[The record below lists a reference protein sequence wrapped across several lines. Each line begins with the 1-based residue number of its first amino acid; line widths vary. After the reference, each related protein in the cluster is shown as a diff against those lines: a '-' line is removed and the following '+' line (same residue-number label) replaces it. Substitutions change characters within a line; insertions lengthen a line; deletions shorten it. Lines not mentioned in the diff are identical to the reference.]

1 MKIKTRSSFCSNRAI
16 SEDNVQ
22 GSTQSPTE
30 DFISLQILIPYNA
43 TSREIKSTL
52 QLANQTVQ
60 SLRDLNMITKKG
72 LLSTLIIDICS
83 IIGILFH
90 LEQLVRNAASDDRW
104 IATKRMLSTWPG
116 PLEQYTTNLGL
127 LPTTYAP
134 NVRQKVVSEA
144 LRPRDWKVDIVE
156 LKITIERHKLVLVHY
171 S

>member
-1 MKIKTRSSFCSNRAI
+1 
-16 SEDNVQ
+16 
-22 GSTQSPTE
+22 
-30 DFISLQILIPYNA
+30 
-43 TSREIKSTL
+43 
-52 QLANQTVQ
+52 
-60 SLRDLNMITKKG
+60 
-72 LLSTLIIDICS
+72 LSTLIIDICS